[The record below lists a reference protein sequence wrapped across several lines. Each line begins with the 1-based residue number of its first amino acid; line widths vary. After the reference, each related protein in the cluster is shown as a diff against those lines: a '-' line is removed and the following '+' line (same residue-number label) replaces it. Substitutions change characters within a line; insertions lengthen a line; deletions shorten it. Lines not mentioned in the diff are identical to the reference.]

1 MKMMDMKQSKEQA
14 KKMSSPAMTSGKQD
28 EFPYGL
34 RITLNDDQLKKLEHI
49 AGYNVGDE
57 VQIMAVG
64 SVVSKDSRETQDG
77 KADRS
82 MIIQIK
88 KLGCEMEDDSKMD
101 DTKWYQKK
109 KRG

>member
-1 MKMMDMKQSKEQA
+1 MKMMDMKISKEQA
-14 KKMSSPAMTSGKQD
+14 KKMSSPAVVSGKTD

-34 RITLNDDQLKKLEHI
+34 RISLDNETLKKLEHI
-49 AGYNVGDE
+49 ASLNIGDE

-64 SVVSKDSRETQDG
+64 CVVSKDSRETQDG
-77 KADRS
+77 KEDRS
-82 MIIQIK
+82 MSIQIK

-101 DTKWYQKK
+101 DSNWYKKK